1 MAFLSTP
8 LVALRKES
16 VDRNILRGNEKW
28 KQSASLSARR
38 AWIEIAS
45 SQTGCTGRSV
55 ALRKESVDRNFALS
69 TCLPPCGDVALR
81 KESVDRNHQLM
92 ARAIWAPVA
101 LRKES
106 VDRNSGLSGS

>member
-8 LVALRKES
+8 L
-16 VDRNILRGNEKW
+16 
-28 KQSASLSARR
+28 
-38 AWIEIAS
+38 
-45 SQTGCTGRSV
+45 V